1 MIITY
6 GWPSSCVPPA
16 CQVLEFF
23 WKTTSRGITQCFGT
37 QEPQHLRTTAGHSA
51 PCRLRLGKVL
61 IGMGK
66 RLKASLLV
74 GIVGVGRV
82 RGFRG
87 TLQKNL
93 NDIEIFGKFVTPI
106 RKNRLRKTTIE
117 WESCSSNTPK
127 VSETM
132 TSAFS
137 SSEKV
142 KVVLWPS
149 LTWIDSFKGSF
160 SWPKT
165 NQFWIK
171 FDLKHHNIIQTFYK
185 PSQSKQNIRYP
196 GIRRR
201 RLCRHM

>member
-1 MIITY
+1 MVEHRPVSLQHAKCLNSSGRQPPVASRNALELKSRSICAPPQGTRHPV
-6 GWPSSCVPPA
+6 GFGLARCWLAWAKDSRHPSWSG
-16 CQVLEFF
+16 
-23 WKTTSRGITQCFGT
+23 SSG
-37 QEPQHLRTTAGHSA
+37 SA
-51 PCRLRLGKVL
+51 ESEVFE
-61 IGMGK
+61 
-66 RLKASLLV
+66 V
-74 GIVGVGRV
+74 H
-82 RGFRG
+82 FN
-87 TLQKNL
+87 KNL
-93 NDIEIFGKFVTPI
+93 NDIEIFGKFITPI
-106 RKNRLRKTTIE
+106 RKNRLRKTTIK

-149 LTWIDSFKGSF
+149 LTWIDSFKGCF

-185 PSQSKQNIRYP
+185 PSKFKQNIRYP